1 MAPFWLQDAVVYHIY
16 PLGLTGAPRRNDFR
30 AAPIPRLEQLYPWLD
45 HIQGLGA
52 NTLYLGP
59 LFESSAHGY
68 DTADYFQVDRRLGT
82 RETLSNLAC
91 EIHHRGM
98 RLVLDG
104 VFNHVGRDFWAFKD
118 VLTNRERSLYA
129 GWFSNLDFSRPSPY
143 QDSFAY
149 EGWNGN
155 YDLVKNSTYRNPA
168 VRAHLFDAVRMWV
181 QEFDID
187 GLRLD
192 AADQL
197 APDFLEAL
205 SSHCRGSS
213 HRPGSPRPPRAQSVP
228 RFLVAGRNCVWRLP
242 QPGDSSNAG
251 FDHQL

>member
-91 EIHHRGM
+91 EIHRRGM

-118 VLTNRERSLYA
+118 RA
-129 GWFSNLDFSRPSPY
+129 GKPGALPVCR
-143 QDSFAY
+143 
-149 EGWNGN
+149 
-155 YDLVKNSTYRNPA
+155 LV
-168 VRAHLFDAVRMWV
+168 F
-181 QEFDID
+181 Q
-187 GLRLD
+187 
-192 AADQL
+192 
-197 APDFLEAL
+197 
-205 SSHCRGSS
+205 
-213 HRPGSPRPPRAQSVP
+213 PGFQP
-228 RFLVAGRNCVWRLP
+228 P
-242 QPGDSSNAG
+242 QPIPG
-251 FDHQL
+251 FFCL